1 MRWVILNSLL
11 ASRDAIGGGVPWR
24 RGPSVEQHLQPNKKK
39 NNKKKPSLH
48 GGTAVKH
55 KTDYLTRTPPLP
67 PRGASRRV
75 NFSLAPSLLPPASS
89 IALQDCLPMPSSGP
103 APPPHSL
110 PADRSLLSRPTNRAG
125 SRGTCVNRPANDRC
139 PSEAEG

>member
-1 MRWVILNSLL
+1 MILNSLL

-24 RGPSVEQHLQPNKKK
+24 RGQSVEQHLQPNKKK
-39 NNKKKPSLH
+39 KNKNKKKPSLH

-55 KTDYLTRTPPLP
+55 KTDYLTRTPPPGCFHGEFISLWRP
-67 PRGASRRV
+67 P
-75 NFSLAPSLLPPASS
+75 FFLLPPLSLFL
-89 IALQDCLPMPSSGP
+89 LQDRLPMPSPGP
-103 APPPHSL
+103 APPPHRL